1 MIDLWRDGYKTRGR
15 RNFMK
20 PKLPKRWA
28 WSYAFGGVLIAVSL
42 VFAALMVVVSSSREL
57 SPLESSLFQ
66 AVILGGSLSG
76 SFLFGRISAAG
87 AARDVI
93 RPHARSAFRRIRSL
107 RRSLHRLSDRI
118 ETMQEESPDHRLET
132 VRAVI
137 IEQASASQ
145 DALDDWRDVIPDDV
159 ADMAD
164 MDAAP
169 DDIDDIDDSDEES
182 GALDWRV

>member
-1 MIDLWRDGYKTRGR
+1 
-15 RNFMK
+15 
-20 PKLPKRWA
+20 
-28 WSYAFGGVLIAVSL
+28 
-42 VFAALMVVVSSSREL
+42 
-57 SPLESSLFQ
+57 
-66 AVILGGSLSG
+66 
-76 SFLFGRISAAG
+76 
-87 AARDVI
+87 
-93 RPHARSAFRRIRSL
+93 
-107 RRSLHRLSDRI
+107 
-118 ETMQEESPDHRLET
+118 MQEESPDHRLET